1 MLQQHFDQPLRMAA
15 RDAGELGSPT
25 PRPYSPRQT
34 EDSGGWEGLE
44 MEDAAFDY
52 VIVGAGSAGC
62 VLANRLSE
70 DPAVTVALIEAGG
83 RDRNPWIHIPAG
95 YYRNFSNPAVT
106 WQFGSGPE
114 PHLDGRIVSWPR
126 GRVLGG
132 SSAINGLLYV
142 RGQAQDFDVWR
153 QLGNAGWGWH
163 DVLPYFKRAEN
174 QERGADDLH
183 GAGGPLSVSDVRLG
197 QRHLCDAFIEACA
210 AAGIPRSADFNGP
223 DQEGAGYYQLTNR
236 NGRRCSTAV
245 AYLNPVRG
253 RRNLRIVTGALV
265 QAIELDGRRATG
277 VRCERNGGTETVAAR
292 REVIL
297 AAGAIGSP
305 HILQLSGIGPGAVLK
320 AAGVPVRHELAGV
333 GENLQ
338 DHLQVRFIYHCTGR
352 GSLNDVWHSPWLR
365 VRAGLEYALTRRGI
379 LTIGAGVAGAF
390 ARSRPDVDL
399 PDVQFHFMPLSADRP
414 GQGLH
419 AFSGVTLSVCQ
430 LRPESR
436 GTLAIK
442 SADPAAHPAIVSNYL
457 AAETDRRVLL
467 DGMKLV
473 RRVTGQPAFA
483 RHVVREHL
491 PGPEAATDEALM
503 AYARGYATTV
513 FHPCGTC
520 KMGSGSDARAV
531 VDARLRVHGLAGL
544 RVADASIMPN
554 LTSGNTNAPTIM
566 IAEKAADMVLADAR
580 DGALR
585 AA

>member
-1 MLQQHFDQPLRMAA
+1 M
-15 RDAGELGSPT
+15 
-25 PRPYSPRQT
+25 
-34 EDSGGWEGLE
+34 GG
-44 MEDAAFDY
+44 DAFDY

-70 DPAVTVALIEAGG
+70 DPDVTVALVEAGG

-95 YYRNFSNPAVT
+95 YYRNYSNPAVT
-106 WQFGSGPE
+106 WQYGSGPE
-114 PHLDGRIVSWPR
+114 PHLDGRTITWPR

-142 RGQAQDFDVWR
+142 RGQAQDFNVWR
-153 QLGNAGWGWH
+153 QLGNAGWGWD
-163 DVLPYFKRAEN
+163 DVLPYFKRAED
-174 QERGADDLH
+174 QERGADALH
-183 GAGGPLSVSDVRLG
+183 GAGGPLGVSDVRLR
-197 QRHLCDAFIEACA
+197 QRQLCDAFIEACTH
-210 AAGIPRSADFNGP
+210 AGIPRSADFNGP
-223 DQEGAGYYQLTNR
+223 EQEGAGYYQLTNR

-245 AYLNPVRG
+245 GYLKPARS
-253 RRNLRIVTGALV
+253 RRNLTIVTGALV
-265 QAIELDGRRATG
+265 HGLELDGRRATG
-277 VRCERNGGTETVAAR
+277 VRCGRKGGIETISAR

-305 HILQLSGIGPGAVLK
+305 QILQLSGIGPGAVLR
-320 AAGVPVRHELAGV
+320 AAGVPVRHDLPGV

-338 DHLQVRFIYHCTGR
+338 DHLQVRFVYHCKGQ

-365 VRAGLEYALTRRGI
+365 LRAGLEYALTRRGI

-399 PDVQFHFMPLSADRP
+399 ADIQFHFMPLSADRP

-419 AFSGVTLSVCQ
+419 AFSGVTVSVCQ

-436 GTLAIK
+436 GTLAIR
-442 SADPAAHPAIVSNYL
+442 SADPAAHPSIVSNYL

-473 RRVTGQPAFA
+473 RRIAGERAFA
-483 RHVVREHL
+483 RQVLREHL
-491 PGPEAATDEALM
+491 PGPEAGSDEALM
-503 AYARGYATTV
+503 AYARGYGTTV

-520 KMGSGSDARAV
+520 KMGSDAKAV
-531 VDARLRVHGLAGL
+531 VDARLRVHGLDGL
-544 RVADASIMPN
+544 RVADAAIMPT

-566 IAEKAADMVLADAR
+566 IGEKAADLIREDAR
-580 DGALR
+580 AALR

>member
-1 MLQQHFDQPLRMAA
+1 M
-15 RDAGELGSPT
+15 
-25 PRPYSPRQT
+25 
-34 EDSGGWEGLE
+34 GGG
-44 MEDAAFDY
+44 AFDY

-70 DPAVTVALIEAGG
+70 DASVTVALVEAGG
-83 RDRNPWIHIPAG
+83 RDRNLWIHIPAG
-95 YYRNFSNPAVT
+95 YYRNYSNPAVT

-114 PHLDGRIVSWPR
+114 PHLDGRTITWPR

-142 RGQAQDFDVWR
+142 RGQAQDFNVWR
-153 QLGNAGWGWH
+153 QLGNAGWGWD
-163 DVLPYFKRAEN
+163 DVLPYFRRAED
-174 QERGADDLH
+174 QERGADALH
-183 GAGGPLSVSDVRLG
+183 GAGGPLGVSDVRLR
-197 QRHLCDAFIEACA
+197 QRQLCDAFIAACTHT
-210 AAGIPRSADFNGP
+210 GIPRSADFNGP
-223 DQEGAGYYQLTNR
+223 EQEGAGYYQLTNR

-245 AYLNPVRG
+245 GYLKPVRS
-253 RRNLRIVTGALV
+253 RRNLAIVTEALV
-265 QAIELDGRRATG
+265 HGLELDGRRVTG
-277 VRCERNGGTETVAAR
+277 VRCERKDRIETISAR

-305 HILQLSGIGPGAVLK
+305 QILQLSGIGPGAVLH
-320 AAGVPVRHELAGV
+320 AAGVPVRHDVPGV

-338 DHLQVRFIYHCTGR
+338 DHLQVRFIYHCKGQ

-365 VRAGLEYALTRRGI
+365 LRAGLEYALTRGGI

-390 ARSRPDVDL
+390 VRSRPDVDL
-399 PDVQFHFMPLSADRP
+399 PDIQFHFMPLSADRP

-436 GTLAIK
+436 GTLAIRN
-442 SADPAAHPAIVSNYL
+442 ADPAAHPSIVSNYL

-473 RRVTGQPAFA
+473 RRIAGERAFA
-483 RHVVREHL
+483 RHVLREHL
-491 PGPEAATDEALM
+491 PGSQADTDEALM

-520 KMGSGSDARAV
+520 KMGSDAKAV
-531 VDARLRVHGLAGL
+531 VDARLRVHGLDGL
-544 RVADASIMPN
+544 RVADASIMPT

-566 IAEKAADMVLADAR
+566 IGEKAADLIREDAR
-580 DGALR
+580 AGLR

>member
-1 MLQQHFDQPLRMAA
+1 M
-15 RDAGELGSPT
+15 
-25 PRPYSPRQT
+25 
-34 EDSGGWEGLE
+34 SGK
-44 MEDAAFDY
+44 AFDY

-62 VLANRLSE
+62 VLANRLSA
-70 DPAVTVALIEAGG
+70 DPAVSVALIEAGG

-114 PHLDGRIVSWPR
+114 PHLDGRVVSWPR

-142 RGQAQDFDVWR
+142 RGQSQDFDVWR
-153 QLGNAGWGWH
+153 QLGNVGWGWS
-163 DVLPYFKRAEN
+163 DVLPYFKRAED

-183 GAGGPLSVSDVRLG
+183 GTGGPLGVSDVRLS
-197 QRHLCDAFIEACA
+197 QRGLCDAFIAACA
-210 AAGIPRSADFNGP
+210 EAGIPRTDDFNGP
-223 DQEGAGYYQLTNR
+223 EQEGAGYYQLTNR

-245 AYLNPVRG
+245 GYLNPVRS
-253 RRNLRIVTGALV
+253 RRNLAIVTDALV
-265 QAIELDGRRATG
+265 HAIELDGRRATG
-277 VRCERNGGTETVAAR
+277 VRCARNGRIETIVAR

-305 HILQLSGIGPGAVLK
+305 QILQLSGIGPGTALK
-320 AAGVPVRHELAGV
+320 AAGVSVRHELPGV

-338 DHLQVRFIYHCTGR
+338 DHLQVRFIYECRGR
-352 GSLNDVWHSPWLR
+352 GSLNDVWHSPWLKLR
-365 VRAGLEYALTRRGI
+365 TGLEYALTRRGI

-390 ARSRPDVDL
+390 ARSRPEMDL
-399 PDVQFHFMPLSADRP
+399 PDIQFHFMPLSADRP
-414 GQGLH
+414 GRGLH
-419 AFSGVTLSVCQ
+419 AFSGVTVSVCQ

-436 GTLAIK
+436 GTLAIR

-467 DGMKLV
+467 DGVKLT
-473 RRVTGQPAFA
+473 RRIVGAPAFA
-483 RHVVREHL
+483 GHVIREHL
-491 PGPEAATDEALM
+491 PGSETASDEALM

-520 KMGSGSDARAV
+520 KMGSDAKAV
-531 VDARLRVHGLAGL
+531 VDARLRVRGLDGL
-544 RVADASIMPN
+544 RVADASIMPT

-566 IAEKAADMVLADAR
+566 IGEKAADMIREDALG
-580 DGALR
+580 GAMR